1 MRIRTFLL
9 GAAAVAALTTPAF
22 ADDDAIMKRLD
33 AMQHMI
39 EQQQHQIET
48 QRNEI
53 RDLRRARHR
62 RGPAPAEETAES
74 APPPRARTQ
83 QAATAPAPADVNARL
98 DAQQRQIDQIAQTTQ
113 QTQIVQQDQ
122 PVWTFANLRPQIQ
135 TPDGRFSLAVR
146 GLGQF
151 DVADYMQGGDAVH
164 LPVGSDLSSGSNFRR
179 AQLGLA
185 GKVFNDWSYL
195 FNYEFGGSGGT
206 EGAGRIQS
214 LYAEYDGFAPLAL
227 RIGAYPA
234 PGGLEDN
241 TGSPDTI
248 FLERAQASDVIRNA
262 VAGDGR
268 NAASAIYAGERVYA
282 SLSVTGAKVADPAVF
297 DEQQALLGRLSGLV
311 YQSGD
316 TRVVLSA
323 TGAHAYRFA
332 DMSAGTGSTRPF
344 TISASP
350 EITVDSTG
358 TKLVSTGVID
368 TQDAFMWGF
377 EGAAQWANLYAQA
390 GYFGYDIERR
400 NSVLS
405 DPGFSGWYAQATWVL
420 TGESRGYNAQNAAF
434 SQPKPRVA
442 FSPSNGGWGAWEL
455 AARYSVLDLNY
466 REGHAGAATPVGGVR
481 GGEQKIWTVGVNWYP
496 NSVIRFAF
504 DYEHVDVDRLGTIA
518 AFDGHAAVA
527 NTQVGQ
533 DIDIL
538 ALRSQISF

>member
-1 MRIRTFLL
+1 MRIRALLL
-9 GAAAVAALTTPAF
+9 GAAAIAALTTPAF
-22 ADDDAIMKRLD
+22 ADDAAIMKRLD
-33 AMQHMI
+33 TMQHMI
-39 EQQQHQIET
+39 EQQQKQIET
-48 QRNEI
+48 QRSEI
-53 RDLRRARHR
+53 RDLRRALRR
-62 RGPAPAEETAES
+62 RGAAVADEPAAETA
-74 APPPRARTQ
+74 PRRSQ
-83 QAATAPAPADVNARL
+83 QAAVPAVPADVNARL
-98 DAQQRQIDQIAQTTQ
+98 DTQQHQIDQIAQATQ
-113 QTQIVQQDQ
+113 QTQLAQQDQ
-122 PVWTFANLRPQIQ
+122 PLWSFANLRPQIQ
-135 TPDGRFSLAVR
+135 TPDGRFSFAVR

-151 DVADYMQGGDAVH
+151 DVADYMQSGNAVH
-164 LPVGSDLSSGSNFRR
+164 LPVGPDLSSGSNFRR

-185 GKVFNDWSYL
+185 GKLFNDWSYL

-214 LYAEYDGFAPLAL
+214 LYVEYDGAAPLAL

-297 DEQQALLGRLSGLV
+297 DEQQALLGRVSGLV
-311 YQSGD
+311 YQSGE

-323 TGAHAYRFA
+323 TGAYAYRFPA
-332 DMSAGTGSTRPF
+332 LAAGSGSARIF

-358 TKLVSTGVID
+358 TKLVSTGAID
-368 TQDAFMWGF
+368 TQSAFLWGV

-390 GYFGYDIERR
+390 GYFGYDVSRR
-400 NSVLS
+400 NSPLS
-405 DPGFSGWYAQATWVL
+405 DPNFSGWYAQATWIL

-434 SQPKPRVA
+434 TQPKPRVA

-466 REGHAGAATPVGGVR
+466 RQGHTGSAPPLGGIR
-481 GGEQKIWTVGVNWYP
+481 GGEQKIWTFGVNWYL

-504 DYEHVDVDRLGTIA
+504 DYQHVDVDRIGNIA

-533 DIDIL
+533 DVDIL
-538 ALRSQISF
+538 SLRSQISF